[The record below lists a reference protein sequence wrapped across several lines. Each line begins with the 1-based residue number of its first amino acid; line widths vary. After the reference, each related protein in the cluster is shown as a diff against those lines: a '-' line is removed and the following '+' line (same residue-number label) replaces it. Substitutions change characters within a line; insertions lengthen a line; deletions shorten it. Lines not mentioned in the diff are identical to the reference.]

1 MTFKI
6 NTNLDS
12 LRTELNSLE
21 FITNLKKISTNYNV
35 LVDLKTNKDNTLCG
49 EEYNQVQVVVCEKN
63 VSPEDFLEL
72 ASGRKATSKIKGFSA
87 IKRDMHPY
95 NNSMLLF
102 NGNPNDFEF
111 HKSKDFQSLIE
122 KGIFSIKNTLKTI
135 K

>member
-1 MTFKI
+1 MTLKI
-6 NTNLDS
+6 NTNLES
-12 LRTELNSLE
+12 LKKELKSLD
-21 FITNLKKISTNYNV
+21 FIDQLKKISNNYNI
-35 LVDLKTNKDNTLCG
+35 LVDLKTNKDHSL
-49 EEYNQVQVVVCEKN
+49 CEKN
-63 VSPEDFLEL
+63 ISPEEFLEL
-72 ASGRKATSKIKGFSA
+72 ASGRKQISNIKGFSA

>member
-1 MTFKI
+1 MTLKI
-6 NTNLDS
+6 NTNLES
-12 LRTELNSLE
+12 LKKELKSLD
-21 FITNLKKISTNYNV
+21 FIDQLKKISNNYNI
-35 LVDLKTNKDNTLCG
+35 LVDLKTNKDHSLCG
-49 EEYNQVQVVVCEKN
+49 DEYNQVQVVVCEKN
-63 VSPEDFLEL
+63 ISPEEFLEL
-72 ASGRKATSKIKGFSA
+72 ASGRKQISNIKGFSA

-95 NNSMLLF
+95 SNSMLLF